1 LTRVSSGTPWLTGDL
16 PRTPVPRTYTR
27 KLRRPGFLISSDVEN
42 IIELLGPR
50 QVIGQALA
58 LLMASY
64 DVNRDAAFEML
75 VEGSSDSHLSVR
87 EFAATIV
94 QPRAGE

>member
-1 LTRVSSGTPWLTGDL
+1 MT
-16 PRTPVPRTYTR
+16 
-27 KLRRPGFLISSDVEN
+27 SDVEN

-50 QVIGQALA
+50 EVIGQALA

-64 DVNRDAAFEML
+64 DVSRDAAFEML
-75 VEGSSDSHLSVR
+75 VEGSSDSHLKVR

-94 QPRAGE
+94 EPRAAD

>member
-1 LTRVSSGTPWLTGDL
+1 M
-16 PRTPVPRTYTR
+16 
-27 KLRRPGFLISSDVEN
+27 SSDVDN

-50 QVIGQALA
+50 EVIGQALA

-64 DVNRDAAFEML
+64 DVNRDTAFEML
-75 VEGSSDSHLSVR
+75 VEGSSGSHLKVR